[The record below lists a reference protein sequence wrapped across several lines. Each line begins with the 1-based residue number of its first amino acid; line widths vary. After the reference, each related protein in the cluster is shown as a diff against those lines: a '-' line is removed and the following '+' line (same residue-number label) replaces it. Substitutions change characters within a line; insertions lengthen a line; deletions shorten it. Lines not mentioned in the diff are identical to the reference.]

1 MIKIKTDSRKVVPG
15 DTFVALPG
23 ISSDGHDYIEKA
35 IENGASKIIAE
46 HGAYSVETL
55 IVEDTRTYLN
65 KLLASEYGH
74 ILNDMTLVGIT
85 GTNGKTTS
93 SYLIYQML
101 NKLGIPCCYIG
112 TIGFY
117 LENKVRNLPNTSV
130 DIADFYGLL
139 IEAYEKG
146 YKYAVVEV
154 SSQGLAM
161 NRFADIKFDIGVF
174 TNLTQDH
181 LDYHGNME
189 NYALAKQQLFKQ
201 LKKDGKAIINSDD
214 KYKDHYLLEENN
226 NITFGLNSGDYQINN
241 YKINSLTT
249 ALNYSF
255 NNNEYETNT
264 TLIGKYNLYN
274 LITSIAVVHELGI
287 DFDKINKVVPL
298 ISAPNG
304 RMDKINYLDN
314 TIIIDYA
321 HTPDAIENIITTVK
335 EVTDGKLY
343 VVFGCTGNR
352 DKTKRPIMT
361 NLVLSKVD
369 QAIITIDDPHDENP
383 VDIVHDM
390 LENNNSTNY
399 TVELD
404 RGKAIK
410 LGIDLLNSQDT
421 LLILGK
427 GHEEVII
434 VRDKKIPFN
443 DREEVLKYID
453 ELKLKN
459 R

>member
-1 MIKIKTDSRKVVPG
+1 MIKIKTDSRKVTPG

-35 IENGASKIIAE
+35 IENGAVKIIAE
-46 HGAYSVETL
+46 HGTYSVETI
-55 IVEDTRTYLN
+55 IVEDTRSYLN
-65 KLLASEYGH
+65 ELLEKEYGH
-74 ILNDMTLVGIT
+74 ILNEMTIVGIT

-101 NKLGIPCCYIG
+101 NKLNILCCYIG

-117 LENKVRNLPNTSV
+117 LKEKVRNLPNTSV

-139 IEAYEKG
+139 IEAYENG

-154 SSQGLAM
+154 SSQGLAY
-161 NRFADIKFDIGVF
+161 NRFEGIKFDIGVF

-189 NYALAKQQLFKQ
+189 NYALAKKMLFKQ
-201 LKKDGKAIINSDD
+201 LKSDGKAIINNDD
-214 KYKDHYLLEENN
+214 KYKDYYLLEENN
-226 NITFGLNSGDYQINN
+226 NVTFGLNSGDY
-241 YKINSLTT
+241 KINSFKMNN
-249 ALNYSF
+249 LNTLFSY
-255 NNNEYETNT
+255 NYNNEVYETST
-264 TLIGKYNLYN
+264 ILIGKYNLYN
-274 LITSIAVVHELGI
+274 LITSISVVHELGI
-287 DFDKINKVVPL
+287 DFDRINKIVPMIL
-298 ISAPNG
+298 SPNG

-321 HTPDAIENIITTVK
+321 HTPDAIENIINTIK
-335 EVTDGKLY
+335 EIKYNKLY
-343 VVFGCTGNR
+343 VVFGCTGSR

-361 NLVLSKVD
+361 NLVLSNVD
-369 QAIITIDDPHDENP
+369 KAIITIDDPHDENP
-383 VDIVHDM
+383 AQIVKDM
-390 LENNNSTNY
+390 LENNDLTNY
-399 TVELD
+399 EVELN
-404 RGKAIK
+404 RGKAIRK
-410 LGIDLLNSQDT
+410 GIDLLNTNDI

-434 VRDKKIPFN
+434 MGDKRIPFN

-453 ELKLKN
+453 ELKIKN
-459 R
+459 